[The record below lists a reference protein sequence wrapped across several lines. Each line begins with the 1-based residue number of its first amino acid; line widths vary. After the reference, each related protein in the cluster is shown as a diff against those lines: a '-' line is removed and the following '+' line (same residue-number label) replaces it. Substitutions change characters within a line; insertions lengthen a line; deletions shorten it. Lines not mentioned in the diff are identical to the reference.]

1 MKNRIGFAV
10 PEELGISEALACS
23 RLAETKGFESVWF
36 TEDYYFVDPVG
47 LAAAT
52 AVTTTRITIG
62 IGVTNVYTRSIP
74 LIAMTAATLDG
85 IANGR
90 FILGIGLGVRE
101 RIMQQGYEPKKNSL
115 QAIRESVEIIRRLI
129 AKETVSY
136 DGRVFRE
143 RDVQLA
149 FNPLRPRIPIYLAA
163 MGPRMLQL
171 AGEIADG
178 VLLSVFTPI
187 NFLKLVRENLAI
199 GAERAGRNLDEIDVA
214 GYIVLSASDD
224 SLTAREAAKPT
235 LLTELVHEE
244 FDSLMASTALDVGS
258 VEAVRG
264 AISARDF
271 EGAKAQVTDE
281 MIDAFLVAGTPR
293 ECRAKLEQ
301 QRAAGLKLP
310 IILPIPEGVE
320 AAVRVATENQ

>member
-1 MKNRIGFAV
+1 
-10 PEELGISEALACS
+10 
-23 RLAETKGFESVWF
+23 
-36 TEDYYFVDPVG
+36 
-47 LAAAT
+47 
-52 AVTTTRITIG
+52 
-62 IGVTNVYTRSIP
+62 
-74 LIAMTAATLDG
+74 
-85 IANGR
+85 
-90 FILGIGLGVRE
+90 
-101 RIMQQGYEPKKNSL
+101 
-115 QAIRESVEIIRRLI
+115 
-129 AKETVSY
+129 
-136 DGRVFRE
+136 
-143 RDVQLA
+143 
-149 FNPLRPRIPIYLAA
+149 
-163 MGPRMLQL
+163 MLQL